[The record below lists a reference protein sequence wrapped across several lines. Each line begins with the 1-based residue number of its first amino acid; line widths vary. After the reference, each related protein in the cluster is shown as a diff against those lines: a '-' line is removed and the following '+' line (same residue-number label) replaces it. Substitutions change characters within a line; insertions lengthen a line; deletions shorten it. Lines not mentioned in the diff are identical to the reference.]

1 MHELTHVFSIGVA
14 LHQRT
19 LNRFRIDKQK
29 GPGTLQK
36 ICECV
41 HRYYCCKGLHQCD
54 PCLPGNPVIQQD
66 LLHFMIQSVPLTS
79 FGKEELSFTL
89 VSVPTGKRL
98 EGKQSTLPVV
108 QDLSKSKSSKVT
120 STSAGQMPTSDS
132 AMFASHPVNPS
143 RQLPEELAVAGVDIQ
158 QVKQIIFR
166 YWEQPDPTTGLP
178 STHDFWLKCPLF

>member
-1 MHELTHVFSIGVA
+1 M
-14 LHQRT
+14 R
-19 LNRFRIDKQK
+19 
-29 GPGTLQK
+29 
-36 ICECV
+36 
-41 HRYYCCKGLHQCD
+41 
-54 PCLPGNPVIQQD
+54 
-66 LLHFMIQSVPLTS
+66 SVPSRESSDSARPSSLHDPKRALDKFWKGRT
-79 FGKEELSFTL
+79 EFTL

-166 YWEQPDPTTGLP
+166 Y
-178 STHDFWLKCPLF
+178 